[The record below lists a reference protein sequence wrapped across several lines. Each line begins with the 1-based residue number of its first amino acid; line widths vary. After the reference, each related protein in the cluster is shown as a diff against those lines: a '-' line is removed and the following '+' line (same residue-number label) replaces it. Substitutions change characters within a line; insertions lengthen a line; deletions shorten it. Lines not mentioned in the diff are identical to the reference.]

1 MVKEETPSS
10 YLPDWMPGMMSP
22 NLLSTHSVVKPIFL
36 ATASKRS
43 TSNPTILPF
52 SLNSLGGYV
61 SSVPILSFPSALM
74 PAGTLATRPGS
85 ASVVGV
91 GPPVPP
97 PFFSSPHAANDSV
110 SASPAASPSAA
121 PLRKVVRNIALSYV
135 DGGHDAVGACCQ
147 ATPRYASLT
156 AGSCS
161 RSSPLP
167 LLTIRPV
174 SSTYPRCARVSACCA
189 FCSTSRIGASPIDGS
204 SSSISFGRLIS
215 ARPTASICCSPPD
228 NVPPGCLR
236 RSANRGKR
244 LKTRSMSART
254 APPSRRMYAPISRFS
269 CTVMPGKMP
278 RPSGAWLMPRTT
290 RRSARSFVMSSPAKR
305 MRPDATG
312 RMPEIARIVV
322 DLPAPFAPIR
332 ATTSP
337 SSTWRLM
344 PCRARIRPYSRVML
358 SISSS
363 IGRHPQ
369 VSGDHLRVVAD
380 LRGRTLGDLLAELQ
394 HDDTLRHTHD
404 QPHVVLDEQDRDT
417 GLADLPD
424 QLEQAL
430 LLGRV
435 EPGGRFVQAEQDRL
449 GRQRPRDL
457 EAALLTV
464 RQVAGDLPRA
474 PLDADEAQ
482 QVHRLLFAGPLLVP
496 VPGQPEQGAD
506 HAGLVPGIGAHHR
519 VLQRGHLGEQADVL
533 EGTRHAQPGDLVLL
547 AAGERH
553 PPEPDLAGRGGVHPG
568 HGVEAGGLAVAVRPD
583 QAEDLALVEVERHPV
598 ERHHAAEAQRHIVDL

>member
-61 SSVPILSFPSALM
+61 SSVPILSFPTALM

-189 FCSTSRIGASPIDGS
+189 FCSTSRIVVPCWLISVMIEKICWISIGASPIDGS

-254 APPSRRMYAPISRFS
+254 APPSRGHGSRLQPLPPVGRATQAARWHIVRRRTADACRRSRADEPAEADAARRAVDGAGADADPADLLDHHGDQPAGHDDPAGRTERAAGADAGAPGVRAGDRPDRQERQRRGPAARSGGQGGVPRRGLTARADRIMS
-269 CTVMPGKMP
+269 TVHIGESDVPDHLTERRRTRARRGTGAHAVVGGVWRGEEGRWHRRPDTHHGGGP
-278 RPSGAWLMPRTT
+278 RPGRQGA
-290 RRSARSFVMSSPAKR
+290 RRHQ
-305 MRPDATG
+305 G
-312 RMPEIARIVV
+312 RREA
-322 DLPAPFAPIR
+322 
-332 ATTSP
+332 
-337 SSTWRLM
+337 
-344 PCRARIRPYSRVML
+344 
-358 SISSS
+358 
-363 IGRHPQ
+363 
-369 VSGDHLRVVAD
+369 
-380 LRGRTLGDLLAELQ
+380 
-394 HDDTLRHTHD
+394 
-404 QPHVVLDEQDRDT
+404 QDR
-417 GLADLPD
+417 
-424 QLEQAL
+424 
-430 LLGRV
+430 
-435 EPGGRFVQAEQDRL
+435 
-449 GRQRPRDL
+449 
-457 EAALLTV
+457 
-464 RQVAGDLPRA
+464 
-474 PLDADEAQ
+474 
-482 QVHRLLFAGPLLVP
+482 HR
-496 VPGQPEQGAD
+496 
-506 HAGLVPGIGAHHR
+506 
-519 VLQRGHLGEQADVL
+519 
-533 EGTRHAQPGDLVLL
+533 
-547 AAGERH
+547 
-553 PPEPDLAGRGGVHPG
+553 
-568 HGVEAGGLAVAVRPD
+568 
-583 QAEDLALVEVERHPV
+583 
-598 ERHHAAEAQRHIVDL
+598 